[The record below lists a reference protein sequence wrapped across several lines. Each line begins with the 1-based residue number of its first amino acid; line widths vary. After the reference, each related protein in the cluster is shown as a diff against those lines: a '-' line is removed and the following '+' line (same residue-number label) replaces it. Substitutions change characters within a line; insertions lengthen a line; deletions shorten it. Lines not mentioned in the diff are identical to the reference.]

1 MTLRQPGCV
10 DISQANWAPGQA
22 YVALSRFSS
31 LSLIT
36 VLSSV
41 SAAALANVNALAVAF
56 YKAADREA
64 AALDADVDVAT
75 VADGTAAAGRSGASA
90 SSSAPASAVSSSSSS
105 SSSAVVAAATAAAA
119 TVAAATATA
128 AAAAAAAAA
137 TPPGARH
144 GTAVLS
150 YQRLVHHRRP
160 PLDSLVFFD
169 VEHTGGGA
177 MSGRIVQVGLV
188 ACDARGHLK
197 PIGTFLRNVNPGNVR
212 SSRHAARVHQL
223 SRTQL
228 RTAQSQ
234 LQAFKDMI
242 KWMASTLRDFKNV
255 VLIAHRGFG
264 VDFAYLAE
272 TLWRLRLQLPEQVTP
287 CCCE

>member
-64 AALDADVDVAT
+64 AELDADVDVAT
-75 VADGTAAAGRSGASA
+75 VADGTATAGRSGASA
-90 SSSAPASAVSSSSSS
+90 SSSAPASAVFSSSSS
-105 SSSAVVAAATAAAA
+105 SSSAVVAAATAAA
-119 TVAAATATA
+119 ATA

-188 ACDARGHLK
+188 ACDACGHLK

-272 TLWRLRLQLPEQVTP
+272 TLWRLRLQLPEQVSP